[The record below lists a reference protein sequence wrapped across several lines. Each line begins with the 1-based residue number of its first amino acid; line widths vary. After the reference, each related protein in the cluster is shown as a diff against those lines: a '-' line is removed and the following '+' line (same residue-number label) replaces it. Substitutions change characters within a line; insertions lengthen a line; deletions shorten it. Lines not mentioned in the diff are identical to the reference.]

1 MTTRPPLDEIL
12 SLACRAPSVHNT
24 QPWRWRADGDRV
36 DLFADYRRQLVYA
49 DPARRDLFIS
59 CGAALHHL
67 QVASA
72 GLGWR
77 ARVRRQPDAS
87 DERHVASIVF
97 KPYRAA
103 VEDLDLLDALTRRR
117 TDRRRLTSW
126 PVPAE
131 RLNSLASVGT
141 SWGAQVMPVHGEM
154 TKKDLLQLTRR
165 ADRLQ
170 QRNQRYVA
178 ELAAWT
184 HTASPAEGIPAGSLP
199 DRGDEDPGESV
210 YRRFPR
216 GTLEEGD
223 TGPGDPQVGMLL
235 VCTSSDDAISR
246 TRAGEALS
254 AVWLRA
260 TLDHMSLM
268 PLSQAVEVDETRR
281 ELQTRVLGDLA
292 FPQIL
297 LRVGWASAADTLPP
311 QTARRPLDDVRRH
324 RGPR

>member
-1 MTTRPPLDEIL
+1 MTGHPPLDDIL
-12 SLACRAPSVHNT
+12 SLACRAPSVHNS
-24 QPWRWRADGDRV
+24 QPWRWRTDGDRI

-49 DPARRDLFIS
+49 DPARRDLLIS

-72 GLGWR
+72 ALGWR
-77 ARVRRQPDAS
+77 ARVRRQPDPS
-87 DERHVASIVF
+87 DERHVASILL
-97 KPYRAA
+97 KPYRSAA
-103 VEDLDLLDALTRRR
+103 EDLELLDALTRRR

-126 PVPAE
+126 PVPPE
-131 RLNSLASVGT
+131 RLNALASVGT

-154 TKKDLLQLTRR
+154 TTKDLLQLTRR

-184 HTASPAEGIPAGSLP
+184 HAASPVEGIPAGSLP
-199 DRGDEDPGESV
+199 DRGGEDAEEAV

-216 GTLEEGD
+216 GTLDDGD
-223 TGPGDPQVGMLL
+223 TGPGDPEAGMLL

-260 TLDHMSLM
+260 TMDHLSLV

-281 ELQTRVLGDLA
+281 ELQSRVLGDLA

-297 LRVGWASAADTLPP
+297 LRVGWPSASDTQPP
-311 QTARRPLDDVRRH
+311 PTARRPLDDVRE
-324 RGPR
+324 PR

>member
-1 MTTRPPLDEIL
+1 MTGRPPLDDIL
-12 SLACRAPSVHNT
+12 TLACRAPSVHNS
-24 QPWRWRADGDRV
+24 QPWRWRTDGDWV

-49 DPARRDLFIS
+49 DPARRDLLIS

-72 GLGWR
+72 ALGWR
-77 ARVRRQPDAS
+77 ARVRRQPDPS
-87 DERHVASIVF
+87 DERHVATIRF
-97 KPYRAA
+97 KQYRAA
-103 VEDLDLLDALTRRR
+103 DEDLDLLDALTRRR

-126 PVPAE
+126 PVPPE
-131 RLNSLASVGT
+131 RLNALASVGT
-141 SWGAQVMPVHGEM
+141 SWGAQVMPVLGEM
-154 TKKDLLQLTRR
+154 TTKDLLQLTRR

-184 HTASPAEGIPAGSLP
+184 HEASPAQGIPAGNLP
-199 DRGDEDPGESV
+199 ERGRDDAQESV
-210 YRRFPR
+210 FRRFPR
-216 GTLEEGD
+216 GTLEDGD
-223 TGPGDPQVGMLL
+223 AGPGDPEPGMLL
-235 VCTSSDDAISR
+235 VCTSSDDTISR

-260 TLDHMSLM
+260 TMDHMSLV

-297 LRVGWASAADTLPP
+297 LRVGWTSASDTLPP
-311 QTARRPLDDVRRH
+311 PTARRPLDDVR
-324 RGPR
+324 GPR